1 MSTDASQLADQF
13 GELVRQ
19 VSYLAR
25 TRVHK
30 ISPRQIAVL
39 SQLSER
45 SLVAMKIHLERQPVD
60 QQVAAQ
66 VRDWESTRWA
76 AQDQAI
82 AAVHA
87 GAVSPYAKAGGAPAS
102 DEPNSLHVEN
112 EDDQTPVSRTQAP
125 ARRVPEADRPQEAGY
140 FLHEGR
146 MYKVVR
152 AIYGSG
158 HLYAKRLDEAK
169 GEWVKA
175 TGMTSYLR
183 EDERMTE
190 AQAIEYSRKLEITP
204 EMKIYG
210 KCTLCGRAL
219 TDETS
224 IANRVGPGPH
234 AGLAD

>member
-19 VSYLAR
+19 VTYLAR

-30 ISPRQIAVL
+30 ISTRQIAVL

-45 SLVAMKIHLERQPVD
+45 SLVAMKIYLERQPVNE
-60 QQVAAQ
+60 QAAAQ
-66 VRDWESTRWA
+66 
-76 AQDQAI
+76 
-82 AAVHA
+82 A
-87 GAVSPYAKAGGAPAS
+87 GISSYAKAGGAPAS
-102 DEPNSLHVEN
+102 DEHGAIAAQVHRAS
-112 EDDQTPVSRTQAP
+112 QAATSA

-158 HLYAKRLDEAK
+158 HLYTKRLDEAR
-169 GEWVKA
+169 GEWIKA
-175 TGMTSYLR
+175 PGMTSYLR
-183 EDERMTE
+183 EDQRMTE

-210 KCTLCGRAL
+210 KCTLCGRPL

-224 IANRVGPGPH
+224 IANKVGPGPH

>member
-19 VSYLAR
+19 VTYLAR

-45 SLVAMKIHLERQPVD
+45 SLVAMKIHLERQPVHE
-60 QQVAAQ
+60 QAAAQ
-66 VRDWESTRWA
+66 
-76 AQDQAI
+76 
-82 AAVHA
+82 A
-87 GAVSPYAKAGGAPAS
+87 GISSYAKAGGAPAS
-102 DEPNSLHVEN
+102 DEPGAIAAQVHRAS
-112 EDDQTPVSRTQAP
+112 QAATSA

-158 HLYAKRLDEAK
+158 HLYTKRLDEAK
-169 GEWVKA
+169 GEWIKA
-175 TGMTSYLR
+175 PGMTSYLR

-190 AQAIEYSRKLEITP
+190 AQAIEYSSKLEITP

-210 KCTLCGRAL
+210 KCTLCGRPL

-234 AGLAD
+234 AGLAG